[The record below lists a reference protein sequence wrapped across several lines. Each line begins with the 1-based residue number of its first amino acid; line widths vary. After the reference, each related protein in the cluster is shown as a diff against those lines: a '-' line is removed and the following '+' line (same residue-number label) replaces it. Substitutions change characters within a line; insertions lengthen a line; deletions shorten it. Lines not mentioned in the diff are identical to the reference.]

1 MTPSEVDALDADT
14 YNAFVAFM
22 EREAREIERANRRKR

>member
-1 MTPSEVDALDADT
+1 MTPTEVADLDDDT

-22 EREAREIERANRRKR
+22 EREAREIERAAKRKR